1 MTGSAER
8 KGTRR
13 LQQTYSLSLPLTL
26 CAQVLVRR
34 SSGQVG
40 VEPLHTFRVENG
52 LPELLPT
59 RDAAG
64 ARRRMLRTSPSADQ
78 AAAKLLGTEHNT
90 DSESESPRAISSA
103 NVNSGSGVK
112 NRLGS
117 VSSAER
123 KELREAA
130 ELRREAAAAEAAADE
145 AITGGAPITIFEHRH
160 MRYVWSPTADCFM
173 RVYGDDTG
181 YTLQQLYRRATR
193 NRGT

>member
-1 MTGSAER
+1 
-8 KGTRR
+8 
-13 LQQTYSLSLPLTL
+13 
-26 CAQVLVRR
+26 
-34 SSGQVG
+34 
-40 VEPLHTFRVENG
+40 LHTFRVDNG

-64 ARRRMLRTSPSADQ
+64 ARRRMLRTSPNADQ
-78 AAAKLLGTEHNT
+78 AAAKLLGAEHNT
-90 DSESESPRAISSA
+90 DSESEGPRPISSNSGA
-103 NVNSGSGVK
+103 NVNSGSRVK
-112 NRLGS
+112 ARLGS

-123 KELREAA
+123 KEQSEAA

-193 NRGT
+193 NRGS